1 MKDQVETI
9 KKQLMDALR
18 AEIATLEKTMNQTEI
33 AKKAGVYQQLISSLK
48 NMNEKSFKTLAIQK
62 LVSMAN
68 KLGLD
73 VEMIIKKNGERIK

>member
-18 AEIATLEKTMNQTEI
+18 AEIAVLEKTMNQTEI

-48 NMNEKSFKTLAIQK
+48 NMNEKSFKTLAVQK
-62 LVSMAN
+62 LISMAN
-68 KLGLD
+68 RLGLD
-73 VEMIIKKNGERIK
+73 VELIIKKRSK